1 MKYITSFIALAFLFI
16 SCEGP
21 QGPPGFDGIN
31 GQNGLNRIVQ
41 SFEVTVDFVAPN
53 YENII
58 QFPNNSGIQADD
70 MTLIYILWDEVPGNN
85 GGTVDVWRLLPQTVY
100 TNFGEFQYNYDA
112 TNGDARIFLDAPSS
126 FDFNNLSA
134 ADLNNQTF
142 RIVILPVDLASNP
155 LLDITDY
162 NSVMNLAGLSSSDII
177 TIEQ

>member
-1 MKYITSFIALAFLFI
+1 MKYITSLIAIAFLFI

-21 QGPPGFDGIN
+21 QGPPGFDGA
-31 GQNGLNRIVQ
+31 NGLNGGEVLAQ
-41 SFEVTVDFVAPN
+41 SFEVTVDFVAPD

-58 QFPNNSGIQADD
+58 QFPNNRDIQADD

-100 TNFGEFQYNYDA
+100 TSFGEFQYNYDA

-142 RIVILPVDLASNP
+142 RIVVLPVEHQNNP

-162 NSVMNLAGLSSSDII
+162 NSVMNLAGLSNSDII